1 MPTPLLVLISTVSM
15 LAAAPDPCRMLTPAE
30 VRAGLGVAP
39 TAITPDG
46 PVEDPDLGAMSW
58 SCTQQVGA
66 GLLTLTVV
74 EFDSAGA
81 AAGGI
86 VTMMQVSK
94 GSLDAMQLNP
104 AAGLG
109 DRSAW
114 GYGDAGGMWVAIK
127 GRQMLSLSYGQ
138 PSPTPAAQRDTLRQ
152 LAALALGRL
161 AS

>member
-1 MPTPLLVLISTVSM
+1 MLPPLFVLISTMSM
-15 LAAAPDPCRMLTPAE
+15 LAAAPEPCRLLTPAE
-30 VRAGLGVAP
+30 VRASLGAAP
-39 TAITPDG
+39 TGVTPDG
-46 PVEDPDLGAMSW
+46 PTEDPDLEAMSW
-58 SCTQQVGA
+58 SCIQQVGA

-86 VTMMQVSK
+86 VTVMQVSK
-94 GSLDAMQLNP
+94 GSLDAMQLSP

-114 GYGDAGGMWVAIK
+114 GSSDSGATWVAIK
-127 GRQMLSLSYGQ
+127 GRHLVSLSYGL
-138 PSPTPAAQRDTLRQ
+138 PSATLATQRETLRQ

-161 AS
+161 TP

>member
-1 MPTPLLVLISTVSM
+1 MPAPLFVLLSTVSM
-15 LAAAPDPCRMLTPAE
+15 LAAAPDPCRLLTPAE
-30 VRAGLGVAP
+30 VRASLGATP
-39 TAITPDG
+39 TALTPDG
-46 PVEDPDLGAMSW
+46 PIEDPDLKAMSW
-58 SCTQQVGA
+58 SCTQQVSA

-94 GSLDAMQLNP
+94 GSLDALQLNP
-104 AAGLG
+104 TAGLG

-114 GYGDAGGMWVAIK
+114 GYTDSGGMWVAIK
-127 GRQMLSLSYGQ
+127 GRHLLSLSYGQ
-138 PSPTPAAQRDTLRQ
+138 PSATPATQRETLRQ